1 MGTTDFVKQPDGA
14 VEAEEQV
21 QQITFLVD
29 TEEYGVNALQVK
41 EIIRYVSPVKV
52 PNAPEPI
59 LGVINFRGE
68 VIPVVDLRKTFG
80 LSPLRIDQFTV
91 IVIVEII
98 DGKIFGMAVD
108 RVLDMVNVPLSKLE
122 GNSGTASQ
130 DKQKYLKTIVKVNGR
145 LILILDLN
153 KIIAFDTDHL
163 KSLESS

>member
-1 MGTTDFVKQPDGA
+1 MDTTDLMKQPDGA
-14 VEAEEQV
+14 DEIEAQI

-29 TEEYGVNALQVK
+29 TEEYGVDALQVK
-41 EIIRYVSPVKV
+41 EIIRYLSPVKV

-91 IVIVEII
+91 IVIAETE
-98 DGKIFGMAVD
+98 GKIFGMAVD
-108 RVLDMVNVPLSKLE
+108 RVLDMVNVPLSKLND
-122 GNSGTASQ
+122 NSGTTSK
-130 DKQKYLKTIVKVNGR
+130 DDQKHLKTIVKINGR

-153 KIIAFDTDHL
+153 KIITFDTDNL
-163 KSLESS
+163 KSLEIK